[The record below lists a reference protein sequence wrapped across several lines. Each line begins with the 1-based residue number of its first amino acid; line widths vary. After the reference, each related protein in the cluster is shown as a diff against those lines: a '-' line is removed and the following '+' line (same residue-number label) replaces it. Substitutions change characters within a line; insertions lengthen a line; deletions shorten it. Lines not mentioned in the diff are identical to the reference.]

1 MPYKLLGY
9 SVWKAARW
17 YLRRRYGVAPRRA
30 GIAALGALAAA
41 GTALARRRAEAT
53 E

>member
-17 YLRRRYGVAPRRA
+17 YLRRRYGTAPRRF
-30 GIAALGALAAA
+30 GMAALGALAAA
-41 GTALARRRAEAT
+41 GTVFARRRAEAT